1 LEVATNSS
9 LLVEESTSIAIT
21 QYDLRVTV
29 RSEMSAKDII
39 YMVKRPPKFGY
50 LEVDPPITGS
60 EESIA
65 NKDSDSSETFDQFSP
80 ASGVTVFDQE
90 IINEG
95 RLHYIQSISNQVKNF
110 GI

>member
-1 LEVATNSS
+1 
-9 LLVEESTSIAIT
+9 
-21 QYDLRVTV
+21 
-29 RSEMSAKDII
+29 MSAKDII

-95 RLHYIQSISNQVKNF
+95 RLHYIQSISNQVKIFNKIKLKNWNRIIFVYLVVF
-110 GI
+110 GVNNISFISV